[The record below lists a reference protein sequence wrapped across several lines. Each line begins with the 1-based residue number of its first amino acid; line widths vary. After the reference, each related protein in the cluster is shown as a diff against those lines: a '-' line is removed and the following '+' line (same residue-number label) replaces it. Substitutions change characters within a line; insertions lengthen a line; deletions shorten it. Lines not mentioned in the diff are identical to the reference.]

1 MALNFKR
8 PTFAYAKVR
17 KKTHLDFHF
26 VYLGSIIQQAKT
38 HESHSAEEKKKK
50 IFRQLGNLLHI

>member
-1 MALNFKR
+1 M
-8 PTFAYAKVR
+8 FAYAKVR
-17 KKTHLDFHF
+17 KKTPLVFHF
-26 VYLGSIIQQAKT
+26 VYLGNVIQQAKT